1 MKSSI
6 QTLRRVMEAKNYA
19 RTFVFHRVK
28 SCREKRPP
36 STTKFSSFHGFTY
49 RGGSKGC
56 LSLFFVLLYSFL
68 SLFQTR
74 SDTIFRRSSHII
86 TLHFHAQWLKVGHKV
101 PFYFFNNVFQ
111 VTSSLFSSTKQDWKC
126 FSDIWPRFKTFLL
139 IWKMPFSH
147 RKHNILSKIVNNTDY
162 WVITT
167 TMLRATSRSNR
178 KLKANIATKLLVGP
192 R

>member
-1 MKSSI
+1 
-6 QTLRRVMEAKNYA
+6 MEAKNYA

-86 TLHFHAQWLKVGHKV
+86 TLHYHAHCTVVEK
-101 PFYFFNNVFQ
+101 
-111 VTSSLFSSTKQDWKC
+111 
-126 FSDIWPRFKTFLL
+126 
-139 IWKMPFSH
+139 
-147 RKHNILSKIVNNTDY
+147 
-162 WVITT
+162 
-167 TMLRATSRSNR
+167 
-178 KLKANIATKLLVGP
+178 
-192 R
+192 